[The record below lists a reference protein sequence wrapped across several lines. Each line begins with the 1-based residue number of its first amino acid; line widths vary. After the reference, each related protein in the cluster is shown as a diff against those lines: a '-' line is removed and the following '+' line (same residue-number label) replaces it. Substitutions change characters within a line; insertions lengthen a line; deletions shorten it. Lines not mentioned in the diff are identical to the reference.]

1 MVEFETASDEL
12 TLSLSE
18 AADLSSVGFL
28 ECQYIMLAVSVSII
42 FWFTWKNKEKA
53 LTAISHVEL
62 LMLIIE
68 N

>member
-53 LTAISHVEL
+53 LTAIGHVEL